1 MSLALEIEIG
11 GEDRD
16 QSERRERGAAT
27 NFLSGIIGR
36 GTAAVTRD
44 GEICCDNST
53 TTTWQVVNSMLSSFL
68 SAE

>member
-1 MSLALEIEIG
+1 MMSLALEIEIG

-16 QSERRERGAAT
+16 QSERRETGAAT

-36 GTAAVTRD
+36 GTAVNRD

-53 TTTWQVVNSMLSSFL
+53 TTT
-68 SAE
+68 